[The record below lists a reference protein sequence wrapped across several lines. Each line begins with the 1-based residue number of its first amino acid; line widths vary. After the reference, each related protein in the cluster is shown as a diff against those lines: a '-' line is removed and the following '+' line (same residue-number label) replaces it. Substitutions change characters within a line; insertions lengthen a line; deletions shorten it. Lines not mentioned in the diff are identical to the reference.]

1 MYLSY
6 DGLGED
12 DIKKNKHAVTV
23 KYFTVSERRLSEGPV
38 YQIICEGPKL

>member
-6 DGLGED
+6 DRLRDD

-23 KYFTVSERRLSEGPV
+23 KYFTASDRRPSEGPV
-38 YQIICEGPKL
+38 YRIICEGPKL